1 MDSSHPDLAAV
12 LDAIERLQ
20 ARPHR
25 TSVLIR
31 GEAGTGKEGLAHAL
45 HELMCGARAPFVP
58 VHAVGRWELVEDE
71 LFGAGGLA
79 RKAHGGTLFFDEVA
93 ELPGEVQWR
102 LAELLRKGLVQ
113 TGGRRALPADVS
125 VIACTEEDLPAMVK
139 AHDFRHD
146 LYYRMARLVFTLP
159 PLRERPADVRRSV
172 IWIGNRVLGRAGDPR
187 TLQHAAD
194 RDATGAIGLTEE
206 AVEALCGY
214 DWPGNYRELEA
225 VLERALLLFL
235 GDAPDLSADHVHRA
249 IAAG

>member
-45 HELMCGARAPFVP
+45 HELMCGPRAPFVA
-58 VHAVGRWELVEDE
+58 VHAVGRWQIVEAE
-71 LFGAGGLA
+71 LFGVGGLA
-79 RKAHGGTLFFDEVA
+79 RKAHGGALFFDEVA
-93 ELPGEVQWR
+93 ELPGQVQWR
-102 LAELLRKGLVQ
+102 LAELLRKGIVQ
-113 TGGRRALPADVS
+113 AGKRALPADVRI
-125 VIACTEEDLPAMVK
+125 IACTEEDLPALVR
-139 AHDFRHD
+139 ARHFRHD

-172 IWIGNRVLGRAGDPR
+172 IWIANRVLGRAGDPR
-187 TLQHAAD
+187 TLQHGAD
-194 RDATGAIGLTEE
+194 RDAAGAIGLTDE

-225 VLERALLLFL
+225 VLERALCLFL
-235 GDAPDLSADHVHRA
+235 GDAHDLSAEHVHRA